1 MTSQR
6 ARVLLVD
13 DNEALVENLATI
25 LDDEGYEV
33 LTAPTGTRALAA
45 ARSGFDVALL
55 DVRLPDADGTELAEK
70 LREIS
75 PEGAIVLLTGFA
87 TLETAIAAVRAGAFA
102 YLVKPCS
109 TPDLLLTIE
118 QALRQV
124 RLHAEKRELSRRA
137 QVAERLA
144 AVGTMTAGL
153 SHEIRNPLNAA
164 GLQLAVLE
172 RRVKKLSPG
181 DQPPLLEPLRLVR
194 DEIGRL
200 EHLLEDFLQ
209 FARPRELNIARVD
222 VASAVESVVGF
233 LAGDAEQ
240 RQITLEHAVAPGL
253 AQAAADPERLRQVL
267 MNLAINALD
276 ATPAGGRVRLEA
288 RSEGREVLFVVDD
301 SGPGIAPAARDRL
314 FEPFFTTKPSGS
326 GLGLAIVHAIVSQ
339 HGGSIDV
346 DVSPLGGARFAA
358 RLPQA

>member
-1 MTSQR
+1 MTQR

-13 DNEALVENLATI
+13 DNVALADKLAQI
-25 LDDEGYEV
+25 LDDEGYDV
-33 LTAPTGTRALAA
+33 RTAPTGAKAVAA
-45 ARSGFDVALL
+45 ARPGFDVALL

-137 QVAERLA
+137 QVAEKLA

-172 RRVKKLSPG
+172 RRVVKLPPA
-181 DQPPLLEPLRLVR
+181 DQPALLEPLRLVR

-209 FARPRELNIARVD
+209 FARPRELNLARVHPGT
-222 VASAVESVVGF
+222 AVESVVGF

-240 RQITLEHAVAPGL
+240 RRITLEHAVAPRM
-253 AQAAADPERLRQVL
+253 AEAAADPERLRQVL

-276 ATPAGGRVRLEA
+276 ATPGGGKVRIEA
-288 RSEGREVLFVVDD
+288 RSDGR
-301 SGPGIAPAARDRL
+301 
-314 FEPFFTTKPSGS
+314 
-326 GLGLAIVHAIVSQ
+326 
-339 HGGSIDV
+339 
-346 DVSPLGGARFAA
+346 
-358 RLPQA
+358 

>member
-1 MTSQR
+1 MTQR

-13 DNEALVENLATI
+13 DNADLVDNLAQI
-25 LDDEGYEV
+25 LDDEGYQV
-33 LTAPTGTRALAA
+33 RTAATGAEALAV
-45 ARSGFDVALL
+45 ARLGFEVALL
-55 DVRLPDADGTELAEK
+55 DVRLPDTDGTELAER

-124 RLHAEKRELSRRA
+124 RLHGEKRELSRRA
-137 QVAERLA
+137 QVAEKLA

-172 RRVKKLSPG
+172 RRVRKLAPA
-181 DQPPLLEPLRLVR
+181 DQNPLLEPLRLVR

-209 FARPRELNIARVD
+209 FARPRELN
-222 VASAVESVVGF
+222 VASVDPGAAVESVVGF

-240 RQITLEHAVAPGL
+240 RRIALEHAVLPGL
-253 AQAAADPERLRQVL
+253 AATAADPERLRQVL

-276 ATPAGGRVRLEA
+276 ATPGGGRVRIEA
-288 RSEGREVLFVVDD
+288 RADGDNVLFTVDD
-301 SGPGIAPAARDRL
+301 SGPGIAPDARDRL

-339 HGGSIDV
+339 HGGSV
-346 DVSPLGGARFAA
+346 VVGASPLGGARFLV
-358 RLPQA
+358 RLPAA